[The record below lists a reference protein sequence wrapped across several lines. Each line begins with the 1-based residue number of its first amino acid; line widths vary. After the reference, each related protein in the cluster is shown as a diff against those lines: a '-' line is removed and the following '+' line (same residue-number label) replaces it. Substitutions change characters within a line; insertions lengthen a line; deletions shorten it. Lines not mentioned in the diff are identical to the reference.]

1 MLLAVLCCPA
11 VQVFDADGSGKLS
24 KQEAMLAFYNLFMTV
39 GARCDNCSTSISPW
53 EDVGY
58 CCKTCRSDPATN
70 DAPEHWFDLCTS
82 CHASKAAV
90 CSKHPGSE
98 VVQTS
103 TVCPR
108 PGSAGHVVITAPG
121 LNDDP
126 AAPEHSVP
134 CLCCG
139 EAHTIVLSYLRPDL
153 QDLHMR
159 PLTTKNPDTGGDA

>member
-1 MLLAVLCCPA
+1 MHLAVYCCPDL
-11 VQVFDADGSGKLS
+11 QVFDADGSGKLS

-58 CCKTCRSDPATN
+58 CCKTCRSDPASHDT
-70 DAPEHWFDLCTS
+70 PEHWFDLCSS
-82 CHASKAAV
+82 CHTSKAAV
-90 CSKHPGSE
+90 CSKHPDSE
-98 VVQTS
+98 IVSAS
-103 TVCPR
+103 TVPPR
-108 PGSAGHVVITAPG
+108 PGSATHALITAPG

-126 AAPEHSVP
+126 SAPEHSVC

-159 PLTTKNPDTGGDA
+159 PLTNKNPETGRQT